1 MKSKQEE
8 GRFLAVDST
17 NTAYLLYAA
26 TERQVKW
33 LTFDKKKKNVKITRP
48 TLTGSNSKNILSAK

>member
-8 GRFLAVDST
+8 GRLLAVDST
-17 NTAYLLYAA
+17 NTAYLLHAA

-33 LTFDKKKKNVKITRP
+33 LTFDKMKKVKITRP

>member
-33 LTFDKKKKNVKITRP
+33 LTFDKKKM
-48 TLTGSNSKNILSAK
+48 